1 MDNFA
6 KTYGQLCQNIWTT
19 LPKHMDVKPRTY
31 LHKNQIV
38 YLTNKQQTNL

>member
-1 MDNFA
+1 MDNFVIM
-6 KTYGQLCQNIWTT
+6 YGRKGQNIWTT